1 MSEEGEYQ
9 LSKVLGH
16 LLKLE
21 TLSEVTHTLGGTY
34 ETEQQEIETEQP
46 PSKKRKHTAKLVSV
60 NPRLLCDLIGVD
72 LNKKLNSAT
81 KTETC
86 IPNFKRT

>member
-21 TLSEVTHTLGGTY
+21 MLSEVTHTLGRTY

-46 PSKKRKHTAKLVSV
+46 PRKRENIQQNL
-60 NPRLLCDLIGVD
+60 
-72 LNKKLNSAT
+72 
-81 KTETC
+81 
-86 IPNFKRT
+86 

>member
-21 TLSEVTHTLGGTY
+21 TLSEVTHTLGGTC
-34 ETEQQEIETEQP
+34 ETEPQEIETEQP
-46 PSKKRKHTAKLVSV
+46 PPKRENILQ
-60 NPRLLCDLIGVD
+60 NL
-72 LNKKLNSAT
+72 
-81 KTETC
+81 
-86 IPNFKRT
+86 